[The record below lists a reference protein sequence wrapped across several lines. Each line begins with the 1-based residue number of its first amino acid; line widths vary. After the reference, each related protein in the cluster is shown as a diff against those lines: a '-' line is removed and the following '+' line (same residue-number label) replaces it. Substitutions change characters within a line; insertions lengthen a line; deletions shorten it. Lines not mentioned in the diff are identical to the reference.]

1 MCLGIPG
8 KVASLYEQDGTPR
21 AAVDFDGV
29 EQAVCVA
36 TTPEVEVGQYVLVH
50 AGFALNVLS
59 DTEADETLK
68 ILRDLQEF
76 NDRLTEEEEQL
87 K

>member
-8 KVASLYEQDGTPR
+8 KVVSIFEQENTLMAS
-21 AAVDFDGV
+21 VDFDGV
-29 EQAVCVA
+29 QQAVCIA
-36 TTPEVEVGQYVLVH
+36 TTPEVQVGQYVLVH

-59 DTEADETLK
+59 DTEAEETLK

-76 NDRLTEEEEQL
+76 NARLTEEDQIQ
-87 K
+87 

>member
-8 KVASLYEQDGTPR
+8 KVTKIYEQDNILM

-29 EQAVCVA
+29 EQAVCIA
-36 TTPEVEVGQYVLVH
+36 TTPEVALGQYVLVH
-50 AGFALNVLS
+50 AGFALSVLS
-59 DTEADETLK
+59 DTEAEETLK

-76 NDRLTEEEEQL
+76 NERLTEEDQNQ
-87 K
+87 

>member
-8 KVASLYEQDGTPR
+8 TGVNIYEQAGTLM
-21 AAVDFDGV
+21 ASVDFDGV
-29 EQAVCVA
+29 QQAVCIA
-36 TTPEVEVGQYVLVH
+36 TTPEVQVGQYVLVH

-59 DTEADETLK
+59 DTEAEETLK

-76 NDRLTEEEEQL
+76 NARLTEEDQIQ
-87 K
+87 

>member
-8 KVASLYEQDGTPR
+8 KVTKIYEQDGMLM

-36 TTPEVEVGQYVLVH
+36 TTPEVTLGQYVLVH
-50 AGFALNVLS
+50 AGFALTVLS
-59 DTEADETLK
+59 DIEAVETLK

-76 NDRLTEEEEQL
+76 NARLTEEDKTQ
-87 K
+87 

>member
-8 KVASLYEQDGTPR
+8 KVANIYEEDGTLM

-29 EQAVCVA
+29 QQAVCIA
-36 TTPEVEVGQYVLVH
+36 TTPEVELGQYVLVH

-59 DTEADETLK
+59 DTEAEETLR
-68 ILRDLQEF
+68 ILRELREF
-76 NDRLTEEEEQL
+76 NTRLTEEEQR
-87 K
+87 

>member
-8 KVASLYEQDGTPR
+8 KITNIYEQDGILL
-21 AAVDFDGV
+21 AVVDFDGV
-29 EQAVCVA
+29 KQVVCIA

-50 AGFALNVLS
+50 AGFALNILS
-59 DTEADETLK
+59 DTEAEETLK

-76 NDRLTEEEEQL
+76 NARLREEDKNQ
-87 K
+87 

>member
-8 KVASLYEQDGTPR
+8 KVTKTYEQGGTLM
-21 AAVDFDGV
+21 ATVDFDGV
-29 EQAVCVA
+29 QQAVCIA

-59 DTEADETLK
+59 DIEAEETLK
-68 ILRDLQEF
+68 ILRDLQDF
-76 NDRLTEEEEQL
+76 NARLTEDQNQ
-87 K
+87 

>member
-8 KVASLYEQDGTPR
+8 KVTKIYDQDNILM

-36 TTPEVEVGQYVLVH
+36 TTPEVALGQYVLVH
-50 AGFALNVLS
+50 AGFALSVLS
-59 DTEADETLK
+59 DSEAEETFK

-76 NDRLTEEEEQL
+76 NKRLTEEDQNQ
-87 K
+87 

>member
-8 KVASLYEQDGTPR
+8 KVANIYEEDGTLM

-29 EQAVCVA
+29 QQAVCIA
-36 TTPEVEVGQYVLVH
+36 TTPEVELGQYVLVH

-59 DTEADETLK
+59 DTEAEETLR
-68 ILRDLQEF
+68 ILRDLRKF
-76 NDRLTEEEEQL
+76 NTRLTEEEQR
-87 K
+87 

>member
-1 MCLGIPG
+1 M
-8 KVASLYEQDGTPR
+8 

-29 EQAVCVA
+29 EQAVCIA
-36 TTPEVEVGQYVLVH
+36 TTPEVALGQYVLVH

-59 DTEADETLK
+59 DTEAEETLK
-68 ILRDLQEF
+68 ILRDLQAF
-76 NDRLTEEEEQL
+76 NARLTEEDQS

>member
-8 KVASLYEQDGTPR
+8 KVTKIYEQDGILM
-21 AAVDFDGV
+21 AAVGFDGV
-29 EQAVCVA
+29 EQAVCIA
-36 TTPEVEVGQYVLVH
+36 TTPEVALGQYVLVH

-59 DTEADETLK
+59 DTEAEETLK
-68 ILRDLQEF
+68 ILRDLQAF
-76 NDRLTEEEEQL
+76 NARLTEEDQS

>member
-8 KVASLYEQDGTPR
+8 KVTQIHEQDGILM

-29 EQAVCVA
+29 EQAVCIA
-36 TTPEVEVGQYVLVH
+36 TTPEVTLGQYVLVH

-59 DTEADETLK
+59 DTEAEETLK
-68 ILRDLQEF
+68 ILRDLQAF
-76 NDRLTEEEEQL
+76 NARLTEEDQS

>member
-8 KVASLYEQDGTPR
+8 KVTKIYEQDGTLM
-21 AAVDFDGV
+21 ATVDFDGV
-29 EQAVCVA
+29 EQAVCIA
-36 TTPEVEVGQYVLVH
+36 TTPEVTLGQYVLVH

-59 DTEADETLK
+59 DTEAEETLK

-76 NDRLTEEEEQL
+76 NARLTEEDQIQ
-87 K
+87 

>member
-8 KVASLYEQDGTPR
+8 KVAKIYEQDGTLM
-21 AAVDFDGV
+21 ATVDFDGV
-29 EQAVCVA
+29 EQAVCIA
-36 TTPEVEVGQYVLVH
+36 TTPEVEIGQYVLVH

-59 DTEADETLK
+59 NTEAEETLK

-76 NDRLTEEEEQL
+76 NARLTEEDQTQ
-87 K
+87 

>member
-8 KVASLYEQDGTPR
+8 KVTKIQEQDGILM

-29 EQAVCVA
+29 EQAVCIA
-36 TTPEVEVGQYVLVH
+36 TTPEVALGQYVLVH
-50 AGFALNVLS
+50 AGFALNVLT
-59 DTEADETLK
+59 DTEAEETLK
-68 ILRDLQEF
+68 ILRDLQAF
-76 NDRLTEEEEQL
+76 NARLTEEDQS

>member
-8 KVASLYEQDGTPR
+8 KVTQIQEQDGILM

-29 EQAVCVA
+29 EQAVCIA
-36 TTPEVEVGQYVLVH
+36 TTPEVALGQYVLVH

-59 DTEADETLK
+59 DTEAEETLK
-68 ILRDLQEF
+68 ILRDLQAF
-76 NDRLTEEEEQL
+76 NARLTEEDQS

>member
-8 KVASLYEQDGTPR
+8 KVVNIYEQVGTLM
-21 AAVDFDGV
+21 ATVDFDGV
-29 EQAVCVA
+29 QQAVCIA
-36 TTPEVEVGQYVLVH
+36 TTPEVQVGQYVLVH

-59 DTEADETLK
+59 DTEAEETLK

-76 NDRLTEEEEQL
+76 NARLTEEDQIQ
-87 K
+87 

>member
-8 KVASLYEQDGTPR
+8 KVTTIYEQDRTLM
-21 AAVDFDGV
+21 ATVDFDGV
-29 EQAVCVA
+29 QQAVCIA

-59 DTEADETLK
+59 DTEAEETLK

-76 NDRLTEEEEQL
+76 NARLTEEDQIQ
-87 K
+87 

>member
-1 MCLGIPG
+1 M
-8 KVASLYEQDGTPR
+8 AT
-21 AAVDFDGV
+21 VDFDGV

-36 TTPEVEVGQYVLVH
+36 TTPEVSLGQYVLVH

-59 DTEADETLK
+59 DTEAEETLK

-76 NDRLTEEEEQL
+76 NARLAEEDQTQ
-87 K
+87 

>member
-8 KVASLYEQDGTPR
+8 KVTKIYDQDNILM

-36 TTPEVEVGQYVLVH
+36 TTPEVALGQYVLVH
-50 AGFALNVLS
+50 AGFALSVLS
-59 DTEADETLK
+59 DTEAEETFK

-76 NDRLTEEEEQL
+76 NKRLTEEDQNQ
-87 K
+87 

>member
-8 KVASLYEQDGTPR
+8 KVANIYEEDGTLM

-29 EQAVCVA
+29 QQAVCIA
-36 TTPEVEVGQYVLVH
+36 TTPEVELGQYVLVH

-59 DTEADETLK
+59 DTEAEETLR
-68 ILRDLQEF
+68 ILRDLREF
-76 NDRLTEEEEQL
+76 NTRLTEEEQR
-87 K
+87 